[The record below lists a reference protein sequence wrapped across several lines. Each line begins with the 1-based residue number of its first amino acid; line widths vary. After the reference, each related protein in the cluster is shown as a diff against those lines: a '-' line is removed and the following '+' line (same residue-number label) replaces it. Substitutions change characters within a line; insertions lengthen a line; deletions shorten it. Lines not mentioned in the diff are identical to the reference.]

1 MSAVPDIPVVQRASV
16 LGTDLTLRMEERPV
30 PAPGPGEVLVRVR
43 SVGVCGSDIHYFEH
57 GRIADFIVEGP
68 LVLGHESSGTVVAVG
83 DGVDDLPAG
92 TTVAME
98 PGVPCA
104 ACEQCRAGRYNLCP
118 DVQFFA
124 TPPVDGTFCEYV
136 VLPRAFAH
144 PVPDH
149 VSFDAA
155 ALVEP
160 LSVGVWACRKAEVRV
175 GTRVLVTGAGPIG
188 IMAALV
194 ARAHGASQVTVSDV
208 NPDRLAFA
216 GDLGFATVDTRDA
229 QLPDSVVADVL
240 IECSGA
246 APAIDAGIRSVA
258 PAGTVVLVGMSP
270 GTMAELPV
278 GIIQGREL
286 WLTGTFRYAHTYPTA
301 IDLIASGRID
311 LDALVSRAFPLDQA
325 EQALTY
331 SRRDPAAMKVMVHT

>member
-1 MSAVPDIPVVQRASV
+1 MPDIPVVQRASV
-16 LGTDLTLRMEERPV
+16 LGTDLTLRMEERLVPV
-30 PAPGPGEVLVRVR
+30 PGPGEVLVRVR

-57 GRIADFIVEGP
+57 GRIADFVVESP

-160 LSVGVWACRKAEVRV
+160 LSVGVWACRKAQVQV

-188 IMAALV
+188 VMAALV
-194 ARAHGASQVTVSDV
+194 ARAHGASQVTISDV
-208 NPDRLAFA
+208 NVDRLAFA
-216 GDLGFATVDTRDA
+216 NELGFATVDSRDVH
-229 QLPDSVVADVL
+229 LPDAVLVDVL

-246 APAIDAGIRSVA
+246 AAAIDTGIRSVA

-278 GIIQGREL
+278 GVIQGREL
-286 WLTGTFRYAHTYPTA
+286 WVTGTFRYAHTYPTA

-311 LDALVSRAFPLDQA
+311 LDALVSRSFSLDEA
-325 EQALTY
+325 EEALTY

>member
-1 MSAVPDIPVVQRASV
+1 MPTVQRVSV
-16 LGTDLTLRMEERPV
+16 LDTDLSVHVEQRPV
-30 PAPGPGEVLVRVR
+30 PRPGPGEVLVRVR

-57 GRIADFIVEGP
+57 GRIADFVVESP

-83 DGVDDLPAG
+83 AGVDDLPVG

-104 ACEQCRAGRYNLCP
+104 SCEQCRAGRYNLCP

-144 PVPDH
+144 PVPAH

-160 LSVGVWACRKAEVRV
+160 LSVGVWACQKAKVRL
-175 GTRVLVTGAGPIG
+175 GTRVLVTGAGPVG
-188 IMAALV
+188 MMAALV
-194 ARAHGASQVTVSDV
+194 ARANGASEITVSDT
-208 NPDRLAFA
+208 NPDRLGRAA
-216 GDLGFATVDTRDA
+216 SMGFATVDPRTTS
-229 QLPDSVVADVL
+229 LPDAVIADVL
-240 IECSGA
+240 LECSGA
-246 APAIDAGIRSVA
+246 PTAIDAGIRAVA

-270 GTMAELPV
+270 STMVELPV
-278 GIIQGREL
+278 GVIQGREL
-286 WLTGTFRYAHTYPTA
+286 WVTGTFRYAHTYPTA
-301 IDLIASGRID
+301 IDLVSSGRVD
-311 LDALVSRAFPLDQA
+311 LDALVSRSFALEEA

-331 SRRDPAAMKVMVHT
+331 SRTDPAAMKVMVHA

>member
-16 LGTDLTLRMEERPV
+16 LGTDLTLRMEERAVPV
-30 PAPGPGEVLVRVR
+30 PGPGEVLVRVR

-57 GRIADFIVEGP
+57 GRIADFVVESP

-83 DGVDDLPAG
+83 AGVDDLSVG

-194 ARAHGASQVTVSDV
+194 ARAHGASQVTISDV
-208 NPDRLAFA
+208 NVDRLAFA
-216 GDLGFATVDTRDA
+216 DELGFATVDSRDVH
-229 QLPDSVVADVL
+229 LPDAVLADVL

-246 APAIDAGIRSVA
+246 APAIDTGIRSVA

-286 WLTGTFRYAHTYPTA
+286 WVTGTFRYAHTYPTA

>member
-1 MSAVPDIPVVQRASV
+1 MTHPMSIPPTQRASV
-16 LGTDLTLRMEERPV
+16 LGADLTLRLEERPV
-30 PAPGPGEVLVRVR
+30 PIPGPGEVLVQVR

-83 DGVDDLPAG
+83 DGVEDIALG
-92 TTVAME
+92 STVAME
-98 PGVPCA
+98 PGIPCGS
-104 ACEQCRAGRYNLCP
+104 CEQCRAGRYNLCP

-160 LSVGVWACRKAEVRV
+160 LSVGVWACRKANVRV
-175 GTRVLVTGAGPIG
+175 GSRVLVTGAGPVG
-188 IMAALV
+188 VMAALV
-194 ARAHGASQVTVSDV
+194 ARAHGASAVTLSDT

-216 GDLGFATVDTRDA
+216 SALGFATVDPRTVD
-229 QLPDSVVADVL
+229 LPSAVAVDVL
-240 IECSGA
+240 LECSGA
-246 APAIDAGIRSVA
+246 SAAIDAGIRSVT

-270 GTMAELPV
+270 DTMVELPV
-278 GIIQGREL
+278 GVIQGREL
-286 WLTGTFRYAHTYPTA
+286 WVTGTFRYAHTYPTA
-301 IDLIASGRID
+301 IDLVASGRID
-311 LDALVSRAFPLDQA
+311 LDALVSRAFPLEEA
-325 EQALTY
+325 EEALTY

>member
-1 MSAVPDIPVVQRASV
+1 MTHPMSIPPTQRASV
-16 LGTDLTLRMEERPV
+16 LGADLTLRLEERPV
-30 PAPGPGEVLVRVR
+30 PIPGPGEVLVQVR

-83 DGVDDLPAG
+83 DGVEDIALG
-92 TTVAME
+92 STVAME
-98 PGVPCA
+98 PGIPCGS
-104 ACEQCRAGRYNLCP
+104 CEQCRVGRYNLCP

-144 PVPDH
+144 PVPAH

-160 LSVGVWACRKAEVRV
+160 LSVGVWACRKANVRV
-175 GTRVLVTGAGPIG
+175 GSRVLVTGAGPVG
-188 IMAALV
+188 VMAALV
-194 ARAHGASQVTVSDV
+194 ARAHGASAVTLSDT

-216 GDLGFATVDTRDA
+216 SELGFATVDPRTVD
-229 QLPDSVVADVL
+229 LPSAVAVDVL
-240 IECSGA
+240 LECSGA
-246 APAIDAGIRSVA
+246 SAAIDAGIRSVT

-270 GTMAELPV
+270 DTMVELPV
-278 GIIQGREL
+278 GVIQGREL
-286 WLTGTFRYAHTYPTA
+286 WVTGTFRYAHTYPTA
-301 IDLIASGRID
+301 IDLVASGRID
-311 LDALVSRAFPLDQA
+311 LDALVSRAFPLEEA
-325 EQALTY
+325 EEALTY

>member
-1 MSAVPDIPVVQRASV
+1 MNHEMSIPATQRVSV
-16 LGTDLTLRMEERPV
+16 LGADLALRMEERPV
-30 PAPGPGEVLVRVR
+30 PTPGPDEVLVRVR

-57 GRIADFIVEGP
+57 GRIADFIVEAP

-83 DGVDDLPAG
+83 DGVEDIALG
-92 TTVAME
+92 STVAME
-98 PGVPCA
+98 PGVPCGS
-104 ACEQCRAGRYNLCP
+104 CEQCRAGRYNLCP

-160 LSVGVWACRKAEVRV
+160 LSVGVWACRKANVRV
-175 GTRVLVTGAGPIG
+175 GSRVLVTGAGPVG
-188 IMAALV
+188 VMAALV
-194 ARAHGASQVTVSDV
+194 ARAHGASAVTLSDT

-216 GDLGFATVDTRDA
+216 SHLGFATIDPRAVD
-229 QLPDSVVADVL
+229 LPSAVAVDVL
-240 IECSGA
+240 LECSGA
-246 APAIDAGIRSVA
+246 SAAIDAGIRSVA
-258 PAGTVVLVGMSP
+258 PAGIVVLVGMSP
-270 GTMAELPV
+270 DTMVALPV
-278 GIIQGREL
+278 GVIQGREL
-286 WLTGTFRYAHTYPTA
+286 WVTGTFRYAHTYPTA
-301 IDLIASGRID
+301 IDLVASGRID
-311 LDALVSRAFPLDQA
+311 LDALVSRAFPLEEA
-325 EQALTY
+325 EEALTY

>member
-30 PAPGPGEVLVRVR
+30 PVPGPGEVLVRVR

-57 GRIADFIVEGP
+57 GRIADFVVESP

-83 DGVDDLPAG
+83 AGVDDLSVG

-194 ARAHGASQVTVSDV
+194 ARAHGASQVTISDV
-208 NPDRLAFA
+208 NVDRLAFA
-216 GDLGFATVDTRDA
+216 DGLGFATVDSRDVH
-229 QLPDSVVADVL
+229 LPDAVLADVL

-286 WLTGTFRYAHTYPTA
+286 WVTGTFRYAHTYPTA

>member
-1 MSAVPDIPVVQRASV
+1 VSAVPDIPVVQRASV
-16 LGTDLTLRMEERPV
+16 LGTDLTLRMEERAVPV
-30 PAPGPGEVLVRVR
+30 PEPGEVLVRVR

-57 GRIADFIVEGP
+57 GRIADFVVESP

-83 DGVDDLPAG
+83 AGVDDLSVG

-194 ARAHGASQVTVSDV
+194 ARAHGASQVTISDV
-208 NPDRLAFA
+208 NVDRLAFA
-216 GDLGFATVDTRDA
+216 DGLGFVTVDSRDVH
-229 QLPDSVVADVL
+229 LPDAVLADVL

-286 WLTGTFRYAHTYPTA
+286 WVTGTFRYAHTYPTA

-311 LDALVSRAFPLDQA
+311 LDALVSRAFPLDEA

>member
-16 LGTDLTLRMEERPV
+16 LGTDLTLRMEERAVPV
-30 PAPGPGEVLVRVR
+30 PGPGEVLVRVR

-57 GRIADFIVEGP
+57 GRIADFVVESP

-83 DGVDDLPAG
+83 AGVDDLSVG

-175 GTRVLVTGAGPIG
+175 GTRVLITGAGPIG

-194 ARAHGASQVTVSDV
+194 ARAHGASQVTISDV
-208 NPDRLAFA
+208 NVDRLAFA
-216 GDLGFATVDTRDA
+216 DGLGFATVDSRDA
-229 QLPDSVVADVL
+229 HLPDAVLADVL

-286 WLTGTFRYAHTYPTA
+286 WVTGTFRYAHTYPTA

-311 LDALVSRAFPLDQA
+311 LDALVSRAFSLDEA

>member
-1 MSAVPDIPVVQRASV
+1 MNHEMSIPATQRVSV
-16 LGTDLTLRMEERPV
+16 LGADLALRMEERPV
-30 PAPGPGEVLVRVR
+30 PTPGPDEVLVRVR

-57 GRIADFIVEGP
+57 GRIADFIVEAP

-83 DGVDDLPAG
+83 DGVEDIALG
-92 TTVAME
+92 STVAME
-98 PGVPCA
+98 PGVPCGS
-104 ACEQCRAGRYNLCP
+104 CEQCRAGRYNLCP

-160 LSVGVWACRKAEVRV
+160 LSVGVWACRKANVRV
-175 GTRVLVTGAGPIG
+175 GSRVLVTGAGPVG
-188 IMAALV
+188 VMAALV
-194 ARAHGASQVTVSDV
+194 ARAHGASAVTLSDT

-216 GDLGFATVDTRDA
+216 SDLGFATIDPRAVD
-229 QLPDSVVADVL
+229 LPSAVAVDVL
-240 IECSGA
+240 LECSGA
-246 APAIDAGIRSVA
+246 SAAIDAGIRSVT

-270 GTMAELPV
+270 DTMVELPV
-278 GIIQGREL
+278 GVIQGREL
-286 WLTGTFRYAHTYPTA
+286 WVTGTFRYAHTYPTA
-301 IDLIASGRID
+301 IDLVASGRID
-311 LDALVSRAFPLDQA
+311 LDALVSRAFPLEEA
-325 EQALTY
+325 EEALTH

>member
-1 MSAVPDIPVVQRASV
+1 MPDIPVVQRASV
-16 LGTDLTLRMEERPV
+16 LGTDLTLRMEERLVPV
-30 PAPGPGEVLVRVR
+30 PGPGEVLVRVR

-57 GRIADFIVEGP
+57 GRIADFVVESP

-83 DGVDDLPAG
+83 DGVDDLSVG

-160 LSVGVWACRKAEVRV
+160 LSVGVWACRKAQVQV

-188 IMAALV
+188 VMAALV
-194 ARAHGASQVTVSDV
+194 ARAHGASQVTISDV
-208 NPDRLAFA
+208 NVDRLAFA
-216 GDLGFATVDTRDA
+216 DELGFATVDSRDVH
-229 QLPDSVVADVL
+229 LPDAVLADVL

-246 APAIDAGIRSVA
+246 APAIDTGIRSVA

-278 GIIQGREL
+278 GVIQGREL
-286 WLTGTFRYAHTYPTA
+286 WVTGTFRYAHTYPTA

-311 LDALVSRAFPLDQA
+311 LDALVSRSFSLDEA
-325 EQALTY
+325 EEALTY

>member
-16 LGTDLTLRMEERPV
+16 LGTDLTLRMEERAV
-30 PAPGPGEVLVRVR
+30 PAPGPDEVLVRVR

-57 GRIADFIVEGP
+57 GRIADFVVESP
-68 LVLGHESSGTVVAVG
+68 LVLGHESAGTVVAVG
-83 DGVDDLPAG
+83 AGVDDISLG

-124 TPPVDGTFCEYV
+124 TPPVDGAFCEYV

-208 NPDRLAFA
+208 NVDRLAFA
-216 GDLGFATVDTRDA
+216 DGLGFGTVDSRDVH
-229 QLPDSVVADVL
+229 LPDAVLADVL

-286 WLTGTFRYAHTYPTA
+286 WVTGTFRYAHTYPTA